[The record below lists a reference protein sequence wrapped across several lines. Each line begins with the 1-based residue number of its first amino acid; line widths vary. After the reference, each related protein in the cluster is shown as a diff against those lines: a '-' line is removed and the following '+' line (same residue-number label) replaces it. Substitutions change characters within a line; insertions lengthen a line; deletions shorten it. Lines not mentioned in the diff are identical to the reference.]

1 MAEASAV
8 KPALPPGGFE
18 MRSLISALCCLALA
32 GAATASPTRMIAS
45 HRTWTAAELGRFSDR
60 WVHVKFVEGSEVNL
74 VNGRFIDDARA
85 DLDEINAAIAGAISI
100 RPTFDVDHATAREWK
115 SLGEA
120 QSGVIGP
127 DLSLWFSVR
136 VSGGAPAVA
145 ELLNRLNASPLVEVA
160 EPEPIVELASMTES
174 PSSSERAPLTQSAS
188 IPAPAN
194 PLAET
199 PLFTAQQGYLFAPPV
214 GLAVPTV
221 WSYPGGNGAGE
232 HFIDVEL
239 AWTENHED
247 YPFER
252 HFYHGGASEDPG
264 QDYINHGTAVLGE
277 VVGQQNSFG
286 VNGIA
291 PGVDG
296 YGVVAITVA
305 EWPTVPAYF
314 QEAIDHLS
322 AGDVWLIELQMY
334 PPGRSATPMEWLQ
347 VNYDVIWT
355 GVFARGVVC
364 VEAGANGSQ
373 NLDEASWGG
382 VFDRNQ
388 RDSGAIMVAAGTPSG
403 LVAEWFTNYGSRMD
417 VHAWGSAIVTTG
429 YGDLWNGG
437 TAQRIYTASF
447 GGTSG
452 ASPMVTG
459 GALCLQ
465 GVARSALGAPLT
477 PIELRSILHDTGTA
491 FAGSLYIGPRPNLG
505 AAGAAVMGLATDVPA
520 AGAAAA
526 RVRVAPNPFAREVSV
541 VWSAPVTMGAKAE
554 VFDLAG
560 RMVRALSASPAPG
573 GATTIRWDGTNGRSE
588 RLSNGVY
595 FVRLT
600 GAEARARVQL
610 LR

>member
-1 MAEASAV
+1 
-8 KPALPPGGFE
+8 
-18 MRSLISALCCLALA
+18 MRSIVFALCCVALA
-32 GAATASPTRMIAS
+32 DAAMASPARMIAS
-45 HRTWTAAELGRFSDR
+45 RRTWAATELAHFSDR
-60 WVHVKFVEGSEVNL
+60 WVHVKFVEGSEVRL
-74 VNGRFIDDARA
+74 VNGRFVDAARG
-85 DLDEINAAIAGAISI
+85 DLAEVNAAVAGAVSI
-100 RPTFDVDHATAREWK
+100 RSTFEVERDTAREWK
-115 SLGEA
+115 ALGEA
-120 QSGVIGP
+120 RSGAVGP

-136 VSGGAPAVA
+136 ASGGAPAVA
-145 ELLNRLNASPLVEVA
+145 LLLNRLNAISAVEVA
-160 EPEPIVELASMTES
+160 EPEPTVELAS
-174 PSSSERAPLTQSAS
+174 LTPSAS
-188 IPAPAN
+188 MTAPAS

-199 PLFTAQQGYLFAPPV
+199 PLFATQQGYLFAPPV

-221 WSYPGGNGAGE
+221 WGYPGGNGAGE

-247 YPFER
+247 FPFAR
-252 HFYHGGASEDPG
+252 HFYHGGAPEDPG

-277 VVGQQNSFG
+277 VVGQQNTFG

-355 GVFARGVVC
+355 GVFARNIVC

-382 VFDRNQ
+382 VFDRSQ

-477 PIELRSILHDTGTA
+477 PIELRSILHDTGTPH
-491 FAGSLYIGPRPNLG
+491 AGGLYIGPRPNLG
-505 AAGAAVMGLATDVPA
+505 AAGSAVLSLATDVPGIGSKSGGVQA
-520 AGAAAA
+520 WPNPFSRDVELVWVGSQAPIGAA
-526 RVRVAPNPFAREVSV
+526 RVFDAGGRELRTLCFASDRS
-541 VWSAPVTMGAKAE
+541 GAAR
-554 VFDLAG
+554 L
-560 RMVRALSASPAPG
+560 
-573 GATTIRWDGTNGRSE
+573 RWDGTDAEGR
-588 RLSNGVY
+588 RLGAGVY
-595 FVRLT
+595 FIRLD
-600 GAEARARVQL
+600 GNPRATATRVQI